1 MLARFKSH
9 FARPPVTPSKP
20 SGQQAETLRDNR
32 GYFLPQT
39 ADVLLATSLRRQ
51 CLQQLWQNS
60 TLPEGLYQRFYLA
73 PIKQLLGSV
82 QQIPAAP
89 EGTWSGSGG
98 FADLTLQFTTC
109 AVRLAKGHLLPPG
122 VAPETQAAQGVLWQA
137 VVFWAALFY
146 HLPLLRQLEG
156 ELEDGRVWQPG
167 IGIPDKPFRFR
178 FRAPENI
185 PSAPQEVLLAACL
198 LPEKAMMW
206 LVTVPEVWHCL
217 MQHLNGRPST
227 VPLIDT
233 LLQEAAG
240 QVHSPLWIKQAVSPS
255 PAKEKEA
262 AFSAEGNLVPETTS
276 TPSASEITTPLPS
289 VSDDTLTLLA
299 LFQSPDA
306 SSLQNQGKSHHADP
320 KLTKRPGREKE
331 SIAPDCHLYSSFKG
345 K

>member
-1 MLARFKSH
+1 MFTRFKSH
-9 FARPPVTPSKP
+9 FTRSLALQKKS
-20 SGQQAETLRDNR
+20 SGQKTSEACDNG
-32 GYFLPQT
+32 GYFRPQSVD
-39 ADVLLATSLRRQ
+39 ALLATPLRCQ

-89 EGTWSGSGG
+89 EGKWSGSGG

-156 ELEDGRVWQPG
+156 ELEDGRIWQPG

-198 LPEKAMMW
+198 LPE
-206 LVTVPEVWHCL
+206 
-217 MQHLNGRPST
+217 
-227 VPLIDT
+227 
-233 LLQEAAG
+233 
-240 QVHSPLWIKQAVSPS
+240 
-255 PAKEKEA
+255 
-262 AFSAEGNLVPETTS
+262 TTFM
-276 TPSASEITTPLPS
+276 PPVSEITTPPPS
-289 VSDDTLTLLA
+289 VSDDTLTLLS
-299 LFQSPDA
+299 LFQSTDGA
-306 SSLQNQGKSHHADP
+306 SQQNKGKNHHHDL
-320 KLTKRPGREKE
+320 KMTKRPGREKE
-331 SIAPDCHLYSSFKG
+331 SIATDSHRHSSFKD

>member
-1 MLARFKSH
+1 MFTRFKSH
-9 FARPPVTPSKP
+9 FTRSPALQKKS
-20 SGQQAETLRDNR
+20 SGQKTSGACDN
-32 GYFLPQT
+32 GDYFRPQSVE
-39 ADVLLATSLRRQ
+39 ALLATPLRHQ

-89 EGTWSGSGG
+89 EGKWSGRGG

-156 ELEDGRVWQPG
+156 ELEDGQVWQPG

-217 MQHLNGRPST
+217 MQHLNGRPSS
-227 VPLIDT
+227 VPLIEA
-233 LLQEAAG
+233 LLQAAAG
-240 QVHSPLWIKQAVSPS
+240 QVQSPLRGKQAVSPS
-255 PAKEKEA
+255 PAKEA
-262 AFSAEGNLVPETTS
+262 AFSAEGNPVPEITS
-276 TPSASEITTPLPS
+276 SPPVSEITTPSPS
-289 VSDDTLTLLA
+289 VSDDTLTLLS

-306 SSLQNQGKSHHADP
+306 SSPQNQGKNHHHGP
-320 KLTKRPGREKE
+320 KLTKRSTREKE
-331 SIAPDCHLYSSFKG
+331 SVAPDSHLHSSFKD

>member
-1 MLARFKSH
+1 MFQRLKSRFTRQTRPQPKS
-9 FARPPVTPSKP
+9 FS
-20 SGQQAETLRDNR
+20 SEDCR
-32 GYFLPQT
+32 GYFQPQS
-39 ADVLLATSLRRQ
+39 ADELLATPQRRQ
-51 CLQQLWQNS
+51 YLQQLWQNS
-60 TLPEGLYQRFYLA
+60 ALPNGLYQRFYLA
-73 PIKQLLGSV
+73 PVKQLLGSV
-82 QQIPAAP
+82 QQVPATQA
-89 EGTWSGSGG
+89 EEWSALGG

-156 ELEDGRVWQPG
+156 ELEDGQVWQPG
-167 IGIPDKPFRFR
+167 IGIPDKPFRFC

-227 VPLIDT
+227 VPLIEA
-233 LLQEAAG
+233 LLQAAAG
-240 QVHSPLWIKQAVSPS
+240 QVHSPLRGKQEVSPS
-255 PAKEKEA
+255 PAKEAVLSSEC
-262 AFSAEGNLVPETTS
+262 NPVPEKTS
-276 TPSASEITTPLPS
+276 TPPVSEITTPPPS
-289 VSDDTLTLLA
+289 VSDDTLTLLS
-299 LFQSPDA
+299 LFQSPDG
-306 SSLQNQGKSHHADP
+306 SSPQNQGKNHHSAS
-320 KLTKRPGREKE
+320 KLTKRSKREKE
-331 SIAPDCHLYSSFKG
+331 SIAPDSHLHSSFKD

>member
-1 MLARFKSH
+1 MFTRFKSH
-9 FARPPVTPSKP
+9 FTRSPTSQKKS
-20 SGQQAETLRDNR
+20 SGQKMSEACDNGDYCR
-32 GYFLPQT
+32 PQSVE
-39 ADVLLATSLRRQ
+39 ALLATPLRRQ

-82 QQIPAAP
+82 QQIPASP
-89 EGTWSGSGG
+89 EGKWSGSGG

-109 AVRLAKGHLLPPG
+109 AVRLAKGYLLPPG

-156 ELEDGRVWQPG
+156 ELEDGQVWQPG

-185 PSAPQEVLLAACL
+185 PPAPQEVLLAACL

-227 VPLIDT
+227 VPLIET
-233 LLQEAAG
+233 LLQDAAG
-240 QVHSPLWIKQAVSPS
+240 QLHSPLQVKPVT
-255 PAKEKEA
+255 ETV
-262 AFSAEGNLVPETTS
+262 FSTEDNPVPETTVR
-276 TPSASEITTPLPS
+276 TPASGITPPPTAP
-289 VSDDTLTLLA
+289 SDDTLTLLS

-306 SSLQNQGKSHHADP
+306 SSPQNQGKNHHHGP
-320 KLTKRPGREKE
+320 KLTKQPGREKE
-331 SIAPDCHLYSSFKG
+331 SIATDSHPNSSFKG

>member
-1 MLARFKSH
+1 MFTRFKSH
-9 FARPPVTPSKP
+9 FTRSPALQKKS
-20 SGQQAETLRDNR
+20 SGQKTSGACDN
-32 GYFLPQT
+32 GDYFRPQSVE
-39 ADVLLATSLRRQ
+39 ALLATPLRHQ

-82 QQIPAAP
+82 QQIPASP
-89 EGTWSGSGG
+89 EGKWSGSGG

-109 AVRLAKGHLLPPG
+109 AVRLAKGYLLPPG

-156 ELEDGRVWQPG
+156 ELEDGQVWQPG

-227 VPLIDT
+227 VPLIET
-233 LLQEAAG
+233 LLQGAAG
-240 QVHSPLWIKQAVSPS
+240 QLHSPLQVKPVT
-255 PAKEKEA
+255 ETV
-262 AFSAEGNLVPETTS
+262 FSTEDNTVPETTMR
-276 TPSASEITTPLPS
+276 TPASGITPPPTAP
-289 VSDDTLTLLA
+289 SDDTLTLLS

-306 SSLQNQGKSHHADP
+306 SSPQNQGKNHHHGP
-320 KLTKRPGREKE
+320 KLTKQPGREKE
-331 SIAPDCHLYSSFKG
+331 SVAPDSHLHSSFKD

>member
-1 MLARFKSH
+1 MFTRFKSH
-9 FARPPVTPSKP
+9 FTRSLALQKKS
-20 SGQQAETLRDNR
+20 SGQKTSGACDNG
-32 GYFLPQT
+32 GYFRPQSVD
-39 ADVLLATSLRRQ
+39 ALLATPLRCQ

-89 EGTWSGSGG
+89 EGKWSGSGG

-137 VVFWAALFY
+137 VVFWASLFY

-156 ELEDGRVWQPG
+156 ELEDGQVWQPG

-227 VPLIDT
+227 VPLIDA
-233 LLQEAAG
+233 LLQDAAG
-240 QVHSPLWIKQAVSPS
+240 QVHSPLQVKPVT
-255 PAKEKEA
+255 EVM
-262 AFSAEGNLVPETTS
+262 FSAEGNPVPETASPPPASVTDS
-276 TPSASEITTPLPS
+276 SSPSA
-289 VSDDTLTLLA
+289 SDDTLTLLS

-306 SSLQNQGKSHHADP
+306 SLPQNQGKNHHTDS
-320 KLTKRPGREKE
+320 KLTKRSKREK
-331 SIAPDCHLYSSFKG
+331 
-345 K
+345 

>member
-1 MLARFKSH
+1 MLERFKSH
-9 FARPPVTPSKP
+9 FARQPVTQSKS
-20 SGQQAETLRDNR
+20 SGQQPESLRDNR
-32 GYFLPQT
+32 GYFRPQT
-39 ADVLLATSLRRQ
+39 VDVLLATPLRRQ
-51 CLQQLWQNS
+51 FLQQLWQNS

-82 QQIPAAP
+82 QQVPAAP
-89 EGTWSGSGG
+89 EGKWSGSGG

-156 ELEDGRVWQPG
+156 EQEDGYVWQPG
-167 IGIPDKPFRFR
+167 IGTPDKPYRFR
-178 FRAPENI
+178 FRTPENI
-185 PSAPQEVLLAACL
+185 PSVPQEVLLAACL

-227 VPLIDT
+227 VPLIDA
-233 LLQEAAG
+233 LLQDAAG
-240 QVHSPLWIKQAVSPS
+240 QIHSPLWVKQVVSPS
-255 PAKEKEA
+255 PVKET
-262 AFSAEGNLVPETTS
+262 AFSFECNPVPETTS
-276 TPSASEITTPLPS
+276 TPPVSAITSPLPS
-289 VSDDTLTLLA
+289 ASDDTLTLLS
-299 LFQSPDA
+299 LFQSPDD
-306 SSLQNQGKSHHADP
+306 SSRQNKGKNHHHDS
-320 KLTKRPGREKE
+320 KLTKRPVREKE
-331 SIAPDCHLYSSFKG
+331 SIATDSHLHSSFKD